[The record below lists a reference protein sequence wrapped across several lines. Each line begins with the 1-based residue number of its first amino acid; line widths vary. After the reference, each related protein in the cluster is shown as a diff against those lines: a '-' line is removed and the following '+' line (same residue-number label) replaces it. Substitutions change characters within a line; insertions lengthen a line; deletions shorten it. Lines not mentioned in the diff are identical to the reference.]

1 MSVVLDVLEEFDF
14 YVRYTALKLLATLSA
29 NRNAGVQQCVLTS
42 PMGIARLV
50 DLLSDKRDIIRNG
63 MLGSLYS
70 YSMH

>member
-1 MSVVLDVLEEFDF
+1 MEEFDF

-63 MLGSLYS
+63 TFLHAMLTPCIDQLFFF
-70 YSMH
+70 